1 MKMLIERL
9 PDDIREALACRLEAS
24 ELVDFLQVTTDE
36 IIELLEDRI
45 LANLQ
50 EVKELADL
58 ETEENY
64 D

>member
-45 LANLQ
+45 LANLN

-58 ETEENY
+58 EIEEEY
-64 D
+64 E